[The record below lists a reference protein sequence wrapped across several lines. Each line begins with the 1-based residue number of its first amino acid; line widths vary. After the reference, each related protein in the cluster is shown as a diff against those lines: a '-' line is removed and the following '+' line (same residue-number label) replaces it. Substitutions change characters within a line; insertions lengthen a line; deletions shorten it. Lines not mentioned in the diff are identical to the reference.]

1 MGLVGLRFWNQV
13 IFQLLAILSIFTAC
27 CILLEDFFELW
38 LLDERFRIVL
48 ESSFVG
54 LLLDVDSDFNII
66 GVDAIQCGFEVGRMY
81 GRKTGLTGSIHSV
94 AAVLKQIQHLF
105 GGLAVEEGWVD
116 GFREFRHRPA
126 SGGSGRWIE
135 GAPWDE

>member
-66 GVDAIQCGFEVGRMY
+66 GVDAIQCGLLGNVVEGELCCVSNIGDGGANGFGTILGAMLRVGSD
-81 GRKTGLTGSIHSV
+81 LTLSTTAG
-94 AAVLKQIQHLF
+94 K
-105 GGLAVEEGWVD
+105 
-116 GFREFRHRPA
+116 
-126 SGGSGRWIE
+126 SGRDS
-135 GAPWDE
+135 A